1 MTTDQTDAFADDFSS
16 LDMQIRCVR
25 REIAMRESVYPRW
38 VQAGRMTQN
47 QAAAEIQMMT
57 AVLDTLTRLKESEN
71 G

>member
-25 REIAMRESVYPRW
+25 REIGMRESVYPQW
-38 VQAGRMTQN
+38 VRNGRMTQN
-47 QAAAEIQMMT
+47 QAAAEIQMMN
-57 AVLDTLTRLKESEN
+57 AVLETLTRLKESEN